1 MITKKM
7 KMNMM
12 RSFASDNYA
21 GVHPEVFDAMLA
33 ANEGHTRAYG
43 QDGITAEFDRLAK
56 GLFGAEAQAFPV
68 FNGTG
73 ANVVALSAITP
84 RWGAVISTAAAH
96 INSDEAGA
104 PEKIAGIKIINVPAP
119 QAKLTPELIEPHVA
133 NQDFVHAARPS
144 VLSLT
149 QATEWGTLYTVEEIR
164 QLASFAHA
172 YGLLVHLDGS
182 RLANAVAATGHSL
195 AEYTTQAGV
204 DILSLGATKNGA
216 MNAEAVVV
224 LNPDALSKLS
234 GGLTESSTAPSPI
247 EYIRKYNMQL
257 ASKMRFISAQ
267 LLALFG
273 TDLYLR
279 NATHANTMA
288 QKLAALTRELDG
300 VEIVAPVEVNSVF
313 ARIPGA
319 VADAVR
325 PQFPFYD
332 WDDTGVV
339 RWMCSFDTTE
349 EDLANFVDALSTAC
363 LTHKAKA

>member
-1 MITKKM
+1 
-7 KMNMM
+7 MNTLKT
-12 RSFASDNYA
+12 FASDNYA
-21 GVHPEVFDAMLA
+21 GVHPEIFDAMLA

-43 QDGITAEFDRLAK
+43 QDTITAEFDRLAK
-56 GLFGAEAQAFPV
+56 TLFGEQAEAYPV

-73 ANVVALSAITP
+73 ANIVALSAITP
-84 RWGAVISTAAAH
+84 RWGAVIGTAVAH
-96 INSDEAGA
+96 INTDEAGA
-104 PEKIAGIKIINVPAP
+104 PEKVAGLKIINVPAP
-119 QAKLTPELIEPHVA
+119 QAKLTPALVEPYLA

-172 YGLLVHLDGS
+172 YGLLVHLDGA

-195 AEYTTQAGV
+195 ADYTTSAGV

-224 LNPDALSKLS
+224 LNPEALSKLS
-234 GGLTESSTAPSPI
+234 GGLDAWGTAPSPV
-247 EYIRKYNMQL
+247 EYIRKYSMQL

-267 LLALFG
+267 LLAMYG

-279 NATHANTMA
+279 NAGHANTMA
-288 QKLAALTRELDG
+288 RRLAAAVDGLDG
-300 VEIVAPVEVNSVF
+300 IEVVAPVEVNSVF

-319 VADAVR
+319 VAESVR
-325 PQFPFYD
+325 AEFPFYD
-332 WDDTGVV
+332 WDDSGVV

-349 EDLANFVDALSTAC
+349 EDLDRFVAALSTAC
-363 LTHKAKA
+363 LTHKAEA